1 MATQEKYN
9 EPFPSRLRKL
19 LDDRGVTITALSK
32 ELKISRQAVSQ
43 YTDGSAQP
51 NIEKLRAIASFF
63 DVSADYLVGLSG
75 YEKKSTA
82 ELTAADMGIMDEAA
96 QQLAE
101 DKIHYAGISGGVLS
115 MLAMSPQFSD
125 FASAVSDYIGAV
137 NRAKEWSR
145 TVSSI
150 YEERKNVRVKRF
162 LLTESLFDVLDDY
175 VKIPDF
181 SALELKAR
189 MLEKK
194 RKEVRKNAISKEEN
208 K

>member
-19 LDDRGVTITALSK
+19 LDDRGITITALSK

-63 DVSADYLVGLSG
+63 DVSA
-75 YEKKSTA
+75 
-82 ELTAADMGIMDEAA
+82 
-96 QQLAE
+96 
-101 DKIHYAGISGGVLS
+101 
-115 MLAMSPQFSD
+115 
-125 FASAVSDYIGAV
+125 VSDYIGAV
-137 NRAKEWSR
+137 DRAKKWSK

-162 LLTESLFDVLDDY
+162 LLTESLFDVLEDY
-175 VKIPDF
+175 IKLPDF

-189 MLEKK
+189 MLEK
-194 RKEVRKNAISKEEN
+194 RQREAKEDAICKEEN

>member
-19 LDDRGVTITALSK
+19 LDDRGITITALSK

-63 DVSADYLVGLSG
+63 DVSADYLVGLSD

-96 QQLAE
+96 QQLAD
-101 DKIHYAGISGGVLS
+101 DKINYAGVSGAVLS
-115 MLAMSPQFSD
+115 MLVSSPQFSD

-137 NRAKEWSR
+137 DRAKKWSK

-162 LLTESLFDVLDDY
+162 LLTESLFGVLEDY
-175 VKIPDF
+175 IKLPDF

-189 MLEKK
+189 MLEK
-194 RKEVRKNAISKEEN
+194 RQREAKEDAICKEEN

>member
-51 NIEKLRAIASFF
+51 NIEKLRAIAAFF
-63 DVSADYLVGLSG
+63 DVSADYLVGLSD

-101 DKIHYAGISGGVLS
+101 DKRNHAGVSGAYLS
-115 MLAMSPQFSD
+115 MLAKSPQFSS
-125 FASAVSDYIGAV
+125 FAFAVSDYIGAV
-137 NRAKEWSR
+137 ERAHKWGNTLSG
-145 TVSSI
+145 I
-150 YEERKNVRVKRF
+150 YEERKNVRMKRF
-162 LLTESLFDVLDDY
+162 LLSEALFDVLNDW
-175 VKIPDF
+175 IEPPDF
-181 SALELKAR
+181 STKEIIARAKEGKNHALNQ
-189 MLEKK
+189 EKG
-194 RKEVRKNAISKEEN
+194 N
-208 K
+208 

>member
-51 NIEKLRAIASFF
+51 NIEKLRAIAAFF
-63 DVSADYLVGLSG
+63 DVSADYLVGLSD

-96 QQLAE
+96 RQLAD
-101 DKIHYAGISGGVLS
+101 DKIHYAGISGVVLS
-115 MLAMSPQFSD
+115 MFAKSSQFSD
-125 FASAVSDYIGAV
+125 FSSAVSDYIGAV
-137 NRAKEWSR
+137 DHAKKWAK

-150 YEERKNVRVKRF
+150 YGERKNVRVKRF

-175 VKIPDF
+175 VKLPDF

-189 MLEKK
+189 MLERKQREAKK
-194 RKEVRKNAISKEEN
+194 DAIHKEEN

>member
-19 LDDRGVTITALSK
+19 LDDHGVTITALSK
-32 ELKISRQAVSQ
+32 ALKISRQAVSQ

-63 DVSADYLVGLSG
+63 DVSADYLVGLSD
-75 YEKKSTA
+75 YEKRSTA

-96 QQLAE
+96 RQLAD

-194 RKEVRKNAISKEEN
+194 RKEVRKDAIRKEEN